1 MKNYKFIQII
11 LILVI
16 IVNICICVLTIL
28 YNKQIDEE
36 PQEEVNQEY
45 EYVLTANS
53 TSLFNQYKGNMSA
66 DDIMKSVS
74 DFMIKTVN
82 EILNNCNGKTDSQIL
97 EYYRN
102 NKNSLILS
110 TRINDENIFLQLV
123 KQIQTVA
130 NGANSLEYESSS
142 YNIDSFYDE
151 NGAGHV
157 VLEVQY
163 KDKEKTQFQ
172 LVLSNTS
179 NTIEFLP
186 ASQITKKEAD
196 SNG

>member
-1 MKNYKFIQII
+1 MKDYRFIQII

-16 IVNICICVLTIL
+16 IVNIVICVLTVL
-28 YNKQIDEE
+28 YTNKMDQETSKEE
-36 PQEEVNQEY
+36 PPEY
-45 EYVLTANS
+45 EYVLTENT
-53 TSLFNQYKGNMSA
+53 TSLSNQYKGNMTA
-66 DDIMKSVS
+66 DEIMKSVS

-82 EILNNCNGKTDSQIL
+82 DILNNCNGKTDLQIL

-102 NKNSLILS
+102 NKDSLVLS

-123 KQIQTVA
+123 KQIQIVA

-179 NTIEFLP
+179 NIIEFLP
-186 ASQITKKEAD
+186 ASQITAKEAD
-196 SNG
+196 TNG

>member
-82 EILNNCNGKTDSQIL
+82 EILNNCNGKTDLQIL

-110 TRINDENIFLQLV
+110 TRIDDENIFLQLV

>member
-1 MKNYKFIQII
+1 MKDYRFIQII

-16 IVNICICVLTIL
+16 IVNIVIFVLTVL
-28 YNKQIDEE
+28 YTNKMDQDTSEEE
-36 PQEEVNQEY
+36 PPEY
-45 EYVLTANS
+45 EYVLTENT
-53 TSLFNQYKGNMSA
+53 TSLANQYKGNMMA
-66 DDIMKSVS
+66 DEIMKSVS

-82 EILNNCNGKTDSQIL
+82 DILNNCNGKTDSQIL

-110 TRINDENIFLQLV
+110 TRINDENVFLQLV

-157 VLEVQY
+157 VLEVKY

-186 ASQITKKEAD
+186 ASQITTKEAD
-196 SNG
+196 TNG

>member
-1 MKNYKFIQII
+1 MKDYRFIQII

-16 IVNICICVLTIL
+16 IVNIVICALTIL
-28 YNKQIDEE
+28 YTNKMDQETSEEE
-36 PQEEVNQEY
+36 PPEY
-45 EYVLTANS
+45 EYVLTENT
-53 TSLFNQYKGNMSA
+53 TSLSNQYKGNMTA
-66 DDIMKSVS
+66 DEIMKSVS

-82 EILNNCNGKTDSQIL
+82 DILNNCSGKTDLQIL

-102 NKNSLILS
+102 NKDSLVLS
-110 TRINDENIFLQLV
+110 TRINDESIFLQLV

-179 NTIEFLP
+179 NIIEFLP
-186 ASQITKKEAD
+186 ASQITAKEAD
-196 SNG
+196 TNG

>member
-1 MKNYKFIQII
+1 MKDYRFIQII

-16 IVNICICVLTIL
+16 IVNIVICVLRVL
-28 YNKQIDEE
+28 YTNKMDQETSEEE
-36 PQEEVNQEY
+36 PPEY
-45 EYVLTANS
+45 EYVLTENT
-53 TSLFNQYKGNMSA
+53 TSLSNQYKGNMTA
-66 DDIMKSVS
+66 DEIMKSVS

-82 EILNNCNGKTDSQIL
+82 DILNNCNGKTDLQIL

-102 NKNSLILS
+102 NKDSLVLS
-110 TRINDENIFLQLV
+110 TRINDEKIFLQLV
-123 KQIQTVA
+123 KQIQIVA

-163 KDKEKTQFQ
+163 KDKENTQFQ

-179 NTIEFLP
+179 NIIEFLP
-186 ASQITKKEAD
+186 ASQITAKEAD
-196 SNG
+196 TNG